1 MRALLVGSTLLTF
14 LQGSSASG
22 ALAGEVVKVSID
34 GLAFAPTEVTV
45 HVGDTV
51 EWDNAD
57 FVEHTA
63 TAKGGDMDVAIPAGK
78 SGRVELSHPGT
89 IAYYCRFHPNMTGT
103 IKVLNADQPR

>member
-22 ALAGEVVKVSID
+22 ALAGEVVNVSID

-89 IAYYCRFHPNMTGT
+89 IAY
-103 IKVLNADQPR
+103 